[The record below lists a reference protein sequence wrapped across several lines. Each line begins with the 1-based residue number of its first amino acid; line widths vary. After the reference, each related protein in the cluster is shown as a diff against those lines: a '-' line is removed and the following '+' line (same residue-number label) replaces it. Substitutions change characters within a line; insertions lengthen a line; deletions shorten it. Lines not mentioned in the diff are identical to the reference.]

1 MSCIGR
7 PSRRLKNVYLTIFG
21 NQIMCL
27 KTDGGWYCSCGILK
41 PNENFGVC
49 LFIKNFEKLHE
60 DAVQH
65 LCIILKKIL
74 LLQDGTLEKQ
84 PEVQKVLRKEW

>member
-1 MSCIGR
+1 
-7 PSRRLKNVYLTIFG
+7 
-21 NQIMCL
+21 MCL
-27 KTDGGWYCSCGILK
+27 RTDGGWYCSCGILK

-65 LCIILKKIL
+65 YLWKQKEEFYVLFKKIL
-74 LLQDGTLEKQ
+74 LLQEDALEK
-84 PEVQKVLRKEW
+84 

>member
-1 MSCIGR
+1 
-7 PSRRLKNVYLTIFG
+7 
-21 NQIMCL
+21 MCL
-27 KTDGGWYCSCGILK
+27 RTDGGWYCSCGILK

-65 LCIILKKIL
+65 YLW
-74 LLQDGTLEKQ
+74 KQ
-84 PEVQKVLRKEW
+84 KEEFYVLF

>member
-1 MSCIGR
+1 
-7 PSRRLKNVYLTIFG
+7 
-21 NQIMCL
+21 MCL
-27 KTDGGWYCSCGILK
+27 RTDGGWYCSCGILK

-65 LCIILKKIL
+65 YLWKQKEFYVLFKKIL
-74 LLQDGTLEKQ
+74 LLQEDTLEK
-84 PEVQKVLRKEW
+84 